1 MAPLR
6 GHLEDFYPKKAHCLG
21 PNLMCVAGGVGVPLS
36 LRWLDEARGLLGIR
50 VPEGF
55 LFELSVLRPHK
66 CVWR

>member
-1 MAPLR
+1 MGTGDGVTAAYISQEVGQGSESL
-6 GHLEDFYPKKAHCLG
+6 LE
-21 PNLMCVAGGVGVPLS
+21 
-36 LRWLDEARGLLGIR
+36 IR